1 MTTSRRRVASCSD
14 LLPHAHR
21 YAPTQGACL
30 WACGVQTRIR
40 GVPRPVGS
48 AHGSHGCGRHGHVLC
63 RPWRWGPQM
72 SEENGM
78 APAVGTAFGKGAKS
92 IYTCLYIYAKGPLVL
107 HKYTAVTAAL
117 RGVISGK
124 THQTRTGF
132 VVFGAVL
139 GPCEGRKS
147 NNLLQNRDIQCLS
160 RPCFRLFRGRFLG
173 VPRWSF
179 FCSRWSLR
187 F

>member
-1 MTTSRRRVASCSD
+1 MARTGVAVMAMSC
-14 LLPHAHR
+14 A
-21 YAPTQGACL
+21 G
-30 WACGVQTRIR
+30 
-40 GVPRPVGS
+40 
-48 AHGSHGCGRHGHVLC
+48 HGGG
-63 RPWRWGPQM
+63 GPQM

-132 VVFGAVL
+132 AVFGAVL

-147 NNLLQNRDIQCLS
+147 NNLLQNRDIQAQL
-160 RPCFRLFRGRFLG
+160 LFLG
-173 VPRWSF
+173 I
-179 FCSRWSLR
+179 CILLR
-187 F
+187 V